1 MSINTNMTKQS
12 PQLRTISDP
21 VGNSD
26 VSVRKSQ
33 EVTELEIS
41 LPMLLVIIIGIGILI
56 YGAIY
61 FFGPKTAI
69 TTGDKKQP
77 ETITESL
84 ADVTNV
90 SLEDAEVVGDP
101 KAKHI
106 FAVMSD
112 FECPACQ
119 FYENGTTGIESVSS
133 QIKKQYVDT
142 GIIRTAFLPYVL
154 VPSHKPAATSEVV
167 GFFCAKD
174 QGKASAYNAEIFKNT
189 LTNGL
194 GIDGKG
200 TERKAMLALIKN
212 IGLDE
217 QKFTECYD
225 KRDIVKMDTIEQR
238 INAQVRNPW
247 TEQKG
252 DWFGTP
258 AFVICTVNQESPL
271 SCSGKAFVGVFSF
284 EDTKIALDTYLG
296 KDAPK

>member
-41 LPMLLVIIIGIGILI
+41 LPMLLLIIAGIGVMI

-61 FFGPKTAI
+61 FFAPKSPATSGA
-69 TTGDKKQP
+69 KKPPQ
-77 ETITESL
+77 TITESL

-90 SLEDAEVVGDP
+90 SLEDAVVEGDS
-101 KAKHI
+101 KAKYI

-112 FECPACQ
+112 YECPACQ
-119 FYENGTTGIESVSS
+119 FYEIGTTGIESVSS
-133 QIKKQYVDT
+133 QIKKRYVDT

-154 VPSHKPAATSEVV
+154 IPSHKPAATSEVL

-174 QGKASAYNAEIFKNT
+174 QGKATQYNTEVFKNSQN
-189 LTNGL
+189 NGL

-200 TERKAMLALIKN
+200 TERKSMLALAN
-212 IGLDE
+212 RIGLDE

-225 KRDIVKMDTIEQR
+225 KRDIVKMDTVEQR

-247 TEQKG
+247 VEQKG
-252 DWFGTP
+252 EYFGTP

-284 EDTKIALDTYLG
+284 EDTKNALDTYLG